1 MKKVLFIVMFFALPI
16 QADDSRLLET
26 TCYAEYNSAVYI
38 DGVCSLNDNSDAED
52 YSFILHHEV
61 PCDDDNT
68 DCGYFFEIYNNYDA
82 LNIWSVNKSDDN
94 KKSKHMQNYLGDEFK
109 ISITDENGEKKLCAK
124 DEKSNFCFMIPPN
137 LNKDTFINQI
147 SQLQ

>member
-16 QADDSRLLET
+16 QADDTRLLET

-38 DGVCSLNDNSDAED
+38 DGLCSLNDNSDAED

-61 PCDDDNT
+61 SCDDDNT
-68 DCGYFFEIYNNYDA
+68 DCGYFFQIYNYDN
-82 LNIWSVNKSDDN
+82 LITWSVNTSGEDKRA
-94 KKSKHMQNYLGDEFK
+94 KHMQTYLGDEFK

-124 DEKSNFCFMIPPN
+124 DEKSSFCFMIPPN

>member
-1 MKKVLFIVMFFALPI
+1 MTTTEKRFSVDFVFIVMFFALPI

-68 DCGYFFEIYNNYDA
+68 GCGYFFEIYNSF
-82 LNIWSVNKSDDN
+82 LK
-94 KKSKHMQNYLGDEFK
+94 
-109 ISITDENGEKKLCAK
+109 
-124 DEKSNFCFMIPPN
+124 
-137 LNKDTFINQI
+137 INQLI
-147 SQLQ
+147 LFSLN